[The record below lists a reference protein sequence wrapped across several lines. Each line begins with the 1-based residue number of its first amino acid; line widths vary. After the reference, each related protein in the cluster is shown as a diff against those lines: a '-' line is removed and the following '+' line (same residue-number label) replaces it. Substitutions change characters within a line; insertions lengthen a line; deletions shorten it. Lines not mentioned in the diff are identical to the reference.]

1 MQQQQRGD
9 LCVWVDVYVGVCVC
23 SWGVAAQQRRIRAI
37 AQASTSICYA
47 VKMHKNPETETG
59 IYLNLCRYNVILHYP
74 KNDGVGG
81 FPTQLSAT
89 LLLRLCVPGRIYVC
103 MCICVCV
110 YFYTSVH
117 TFCRGIFMRP
127 FFSATDLNIFVVLHI
142 ARGQNV
148 SSFIKT
154 KYLQLLFV

>member
-1 MQQQQRGD
+1 MKTEGNFTSQMQQQRGD
-9 LCVWVDVYVGVCVC
+9 LCVCGCVSVCVWVC

-89 LLLRLCVPGRIYVC
+89 LLLRLCVAIRMYV
-103 MCICVCV
+103 
-110 YFYTSVH
+110 YVH
-117 TFCRGIFMRP
+117 HFFCRGIFMRP
-127 FFSATDLNIFVVLHI
+127 FFLPPT
-142 ARGQNV
+142 
-148 SSFIKT
+148 
-154 KYLQLLFV
+154 

>member
-1 MQQQQRGD
+1 MKTEGNFTSQMQQQRGD
-9 LCVWVDVYVGVCVC
+9 LCVCGCVSVCVWVC

-89 LLLRLCVPGRIYVC
+89 LLLRLCVPVRMYVC
-103 MCICVCV
+103 VCTTFFAEAFLCALFFCHRLEHFCGAAQSPRAKRFL
-110 YFYTSVH
+110 FY
-117 TFCRGIFMRP
+117 
-127 FFSATDLNIFVVLHI
+127 LN
-142 ARGQNV
+142 
-148 SSFIKT
+148 
-154 KYLQLLFV
+154 

>member
-1 MQQQQRGD
+1 MKTEGNFTSQIQQRGD
-9 LCVWVDVYVGVCVC
+9 LCVCVWLCVCVC

-89 LLLRLCVPGRIYVC
+89 LLLRLCVPVRMY
-103 MCICVCV
+103 VCV
-110 YFYTSVH
+110 YVCVSISIRVCSLFAEA
-117 TFCRGIFMRP
+117 FLCAL
-127 FFSATDLNIFVVLHI
+127 FFLPPT
-142 ARGQNV
+142 
-148 SSFIKT
+148 
-154 KYLQLLFV
+154 

>member
-1 MQQQQRGD
+1 MKTEGNFTSQMQQQQRGD

-103 MCICVCV
+103 MCIYVCVCISIRV
-110 YFYTSVH
+110 CTLFAEAFLCVLFFLPPTW
-117 TFCRGIFMRP
+117 TFLWCC
-127 FFSATDLNIFVVLHI
+127 T
-142 ARGQNV
+142 
-148 SSFIKT
+148 
-154 KYLQLLFV
+154 

>member
-1 MQQQQRGD
+1 MKTEGNFTSQMQQQQQRGD
-9 LCVWVDVYVGVCVC
+9 LCVCRCVSVCVC

-89 LLLRLCVPGRIYVC
+89 LLLRLCVPVRMYVC
-103 MCICVCV
+103 VCTTFLQRH
-110 YFYTSVH
+110 FYV
-117 TFCRGIFMRP
+117 P
-127 FFSATDLNIFVVLHI
+127 FFSATDLNIFAVLHK

-148 SSFIKT
+148 SSFI
-154 KYLQLLFV
+154 

>member
-1 MQQQQRGD
+1 MGVY
-9 LCVWVDVYVGVCVC
+9 LCVCVC

-47 VKMHKNPETETG
+47 VKMHKNPETETETG

-89 LLLRLCVPGRIYVC
+89 LLLRLCVAVRMYVC
-103 MCICVCV
+103 VCTTFFAEAFLCALFFCHRLEHFCGAAQSPRPKRFL
-110 YFYTSVH
+110 FY
-117 TFCRGIFMRP
+117 
-127 FFSATDLNIFVVLHI
+127 LN
-142 ARGQNV
+142 
-148 SSFIKT
+148 
-154 KYLQLLFV
+154 